1 MCLDRNSS
9 IFRVFSP
16 NYNIIRV
23 HSQVANCEWKHNCS
37 CTHTYINL
45 KVNTVVLNGKS
56 FISRYLNRFIA
67 ISYCR

>member
-1 MCLDRNSS
+1 MCFDRNRS

-16 NYNIIRV
+16 NYNII

-45 KVNTVVLNGKS
+45 KVNTVCS
-56 FISRYLNRFIA
+56 FKWKKFYFKIFK
-67 ISYCR
+67 